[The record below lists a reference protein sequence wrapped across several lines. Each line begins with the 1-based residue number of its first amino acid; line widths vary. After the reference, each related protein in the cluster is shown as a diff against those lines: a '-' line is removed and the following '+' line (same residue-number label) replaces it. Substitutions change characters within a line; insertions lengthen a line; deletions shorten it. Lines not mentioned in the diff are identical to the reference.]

1 MQPLDTILIA
11 GLTTMAMATFSSIA
25 TFLVNRYLPR
35 LLDKA
40 EKRVKKKI
48 DK

>member
-1 MQPLDTILIA
+1 MQPLQTIIIA
-11 GLTTMAMATFSSIA
+11 GFTTMAMATFSSIA

-35 LLDKA
+35 LLDHA
-40 EKRVKKKI
+40 EKKIKKPL